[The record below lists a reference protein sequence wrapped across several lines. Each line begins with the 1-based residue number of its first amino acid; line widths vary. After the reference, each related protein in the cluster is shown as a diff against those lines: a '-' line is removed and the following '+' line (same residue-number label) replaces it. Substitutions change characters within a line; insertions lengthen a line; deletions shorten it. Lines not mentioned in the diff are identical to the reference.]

1 MITQAEIIEVLKMQ
15 SILNG
20 TICLLIAVI
29 GACGTYGA
37 YFVIKNGLK
46 STDADT
52 KRWMATSGAIL
63 GVISLSLFCVFLWQ
77 GLTRVANPGMQAV
90 EYLVRNA
97 QGKLF

>member
-1 MITQAEIIEVLKMQ
+1 
-15 SILNG
+15 
-20 TICLLIAVI
+20 
-29 GACGTYGA
+29 
-37 YFVIKNGLK
+37 
-46 STDADT
+46 
-52 KRWMATSGAIL
+52 MATSGAIL